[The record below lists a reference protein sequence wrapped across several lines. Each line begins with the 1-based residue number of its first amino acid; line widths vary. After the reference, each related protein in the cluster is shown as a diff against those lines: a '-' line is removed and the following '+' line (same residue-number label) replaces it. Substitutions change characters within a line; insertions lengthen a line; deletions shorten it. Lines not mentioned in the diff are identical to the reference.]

1 MNPPHNP
8 TEEQRKTVE
17 AMCGYGIPEVDIA
30 RVLDIDPKTLRK
42 HYRRELDTAFVHANA
57 RVAQSLFNQA
67 TAGNNVA
74 AAIFWL
80 KVRAGWRD
88 KITVENINATVSDEP
103 EPEAKPT
110 DEEDD
115 SSWLAEFGNGKR

>member
-1 MNPPHNP
+1 MNPPHSP
-8 TEEQRKTVE
+8 TDEQRKTVE
-17 AMCGYGIPEVDIA
+17 AMSGYGIPEVDIA

-88 KITVENINATVSDEP
+88 RITVENINATVSDEP